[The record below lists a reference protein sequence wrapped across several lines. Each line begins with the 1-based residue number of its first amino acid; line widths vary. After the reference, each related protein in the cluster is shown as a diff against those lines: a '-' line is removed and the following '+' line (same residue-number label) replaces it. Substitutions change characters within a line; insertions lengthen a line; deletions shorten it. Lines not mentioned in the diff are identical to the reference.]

1 MKKFIILTFIIF
13 IILLQIVHEV
23 QPRPQAPP
31 AGGLPTPDGGL
42 PTPAGGL
49 PTPAGG
55 LSTPAGGLP
64 TPTGGLPTPAGD
76 PLPPAGRATPAG
88 GTPSGGTPIT
98 TGFTNLPS
106 RSATPVRATPSTQS
120 TGSASSD
127 ATSPLIIGGIV
138 GGIVNGLIL
147 IFLACLCFFLGRKYG
162 RNNEAI
168 AIPGLNNNA
177 NRNNISNP
185 GVTSNEID
193 DDKLLP
199 TTSIDLVISNQGQEF
214 TPNLPNYNN
223 QQGTT
228 RELGNIK
235 QGNLSSYNIDEN
247 IIEQMKQDILRDIKQ
262 ELKQNIRTKVMSSLV
277 RDSNVEDDSSGS
289 KNDNR

>member
-31 AGGLPTPDGGL
+31 AGGLPTP
-42 PTPAGGL
+42 
-49 PTPAGG
+49 
-55 LSTPAGGLP
+55 
-64 TPTGGLPTPAGD
+64 AGD

-88 GTPSGGTPIT
+88 GTPSGGTP
-98 TGFTNLPS
+98 NLPS

-120 TGSASSD
+120 TRSASSD

-138 GGIVNGLIL
+138 GGIVNSLIL

-199 TTSIDLVISNQGQEF
+199 TTV
-214 TPNLPNYNN
+214 
-223 QQGTT
+223 
-228 RELGNIK
+228 
-235 QGNLSSYNIDEN
+235 
-247 IIEQMKQDILRDIKQ
+247 
-262 ELKQNIRTKVMSSLV
+262 
-277 RDSNVEDDSSGS
+277 
-289 KNDNR
+289 